1 MKAYTLNHEAM
12 ERIITGFRE
21 AELELTSF
29 ELVDVAREGQRLQWV
44 FVRDFEERF
53 EPRELLLEF
62 EGAPVIRLVPRDGTY
77 AIPGDTM
84 TIRYY
89 VDWWWEG
96 GGDDGVRLPEP
107 VPGAT
112 LHWEMIAA

>member
-1 MKAYTLNHEAM
+1 MLSYVLDSDAI

-21 AELELTSF
+21 QELEMPGF
-29 ELVDVAREGQRLQWV
+29 ELHDVTREGQKLEWI
-44 FVRDFEERF
+44 FHRDIEERF
-53 EPRELLLEF
+53 EPTELFFEF
-62 EGAPVIRLVPRDGTY
+62 EGKQVVRLVPRAGLY
-77 AIPGDTM
+77 AMPGDYM
-84 TIRYY
+84 RMRYY
-89 VDWWWEG
+89 VNWWWEG